1 MSDLE
6 NSLKGLKD
14 KNFGYY
20 FGKDNKCY
28 IYHTKFGRERSI
40 EINKNTEGFK
50 FVNLNED
57 IQENFKIFDN
67 YTKFID
73 EHKDK
78 NFKTLEEIFNGYK
91 NFIYICNNINFDILK
106 SAFKNYLNIYGD
118 EDTIHIKFKK
128 DGNFLKTKKAIVDNF
143 EQTLKED
150 SNQNKFDKEEFEK
163 WWDKSIN
170 SARMQGN
177 ATNLLKDEKKLVDN
191 LKIINKAAD
200 ESENLTE
207 LFEKLKEVEGMKATA
222 RELAYF
228 LQFNKDKDK
237 FPLKDDKFPLA
248 NDAMINIAKYIFE
261 ILNENPKDELEKRKK
276 ENTSNNEQE
285 YFNFVLEKLE
295 IQERKHLPKYYI
307 LDQFLNLIDK
317 IKKSDLALITKENLA
332 ENDNNKDPKQSV
344 YYILYQAAYDFA
356 NLCGKADIKSNDLE
370 GFKELLKTHKNII
383 FHGIPGTGKT
393 YTIVNNI
400 KNIIKNENQMLITQ
414 FHPSFSYEDFIEGIK
429 PAGIENGQL
438 KLELKNGIFR
448 EFCDKAKEEEKEF
461 LGELEKGNFN
471 EALSD
476 YGYFFIADEIN
487 RAELSRVFGELL
499 YTLEYRGEKGKI
511 KTQYASMRGDED
523 FYVPENVFF
532 LGTMN
537 DLDKSIDSFDLAL
550 RRRFIWQEMECDYNV
565 IRDEIYANNIEE
577 YAQAC
582 KKLNDKISKDIGEKY
597 QLGHSYFLKIEF
609 KDDEIKNNDMKK
621 LFSNRFEALLKEY
634 LRSEYSEKDIQKHL
648 DDLKKLFVI
657 EKPKETKTNE
667 KNHNNKND

>member
-1 MSDLE
+1 MSDLKT
-6 NSLKGLKD
+6 SLNAIKD
-14 KNFGYY
+14 KNFGY
-20 FGKDNKCY
+20 FFDKDGKCY
-28 IYHTKFGRERSI
+28 IYHTKFGRERNS
-40 EINKNTEGFK
+40 EINKNDDIESK
-50 FVNLNED
+50 FEDLTKKIYEVNND
-57 IQENFKIFDN
+57 VFD
-67 YTKFID
+67 K
-73 EHKDK
+73 
-78 NFKTLEEIFNGYK
+78 
-91 NFIYICNNINFDILK
+91 LK
-106 SAFKNYLNIYGD
+106 GAFGEYLNDYSNKS
-118 EDTIHIKFKK
+118 TIHIKFDK
-128 DGNFLKTKKAIVDNF
+128 DGEFLQTKSKIVDNF
-143 EQTLKED
+143 SETFGKEKID
-150 SNQNKFDKEEFEK
+150 EIDFNQGNFKKDIFEK

-170 SARMQGN
+170 SAKMQGN
-177 ATNLLKDEKKLVDN
+177 ATNLLKDKTKLVDN
-191 LKIINKAAD
+191 LKKIKDASD
-200 ESENLTE
+200 KSKDLTQLLDMLEN
-207 LFEKLKEVEGMKATA
+207 VEGMKATA

-228 LQFNKDKDK
+228 LQFN
-237 FPLKDDKFPLA
+237 LESNDKFPLA
-248 NDAMINIAKYIFE
+248 NDAMINMAKYIFE
-261 ILNENPKDELEKRKK
+261 MLNENSKDELEKRKK

-317 IKKSDLALITKENLA
+317 IKKSDLALITKDKLQGDGEKYI
-332 ENDNNKDPKQSV
+332 NNITESV
-344 YYILYQAAYDFA
+344 YYKLYKAAYDFA

-370 GFKELLKTHKNII
+370 GFKKLLKTHKNII

-393 YTIVNNI
+393 YTIVNNV

-448 EFCDKAKEEEKEF
+448 EFCDKAKEEEKGFSEK
-461 LGELEKGNFN
+461 LEKGNFN

-476 YGYFFIADEIN
+476 HGYFFIADEIN

-499 YTLEYRGEKGKI
+499 YALEYRGEKGKI
-511 KTQYASMRGDED
+511 KTQYASMRDDED

-582 KKLNDKISKDIGEKY
+582 QKLNKEISKNIGEKY

-609 KDDEIKNNDMKK
+609 KNDEIKDSDMKK

-634 LRSEYSEKDIQKHL
+634 LRSEYSEKEIQTNLDI
-648 DDLKKLFVI
+648 LKKLFVI
-657 EKPKETKTNE
+657 EKNDD
-667 KNHNNKND
+667 KNK

>member
-1 MSDLE
+1 MSDLKT
-6 NSLKGLKD
+6 SLNAIKD
-14 KNFGYY
+14 KNFGY
-20 FGKDNKCY
+20 FFDKDGKCY
-28 IYHTKFGRERSI
+28 IYHTKFGKERNSEISGNDNI
-40 EINKNTEGFK
+40 ESK
-50 FVNLNED
+50 FRDLIDD
-57 IQENFKIFDN
+57 IYKENDD
-67 YTKFID
+67 KF
-73 EHKDK
+73 
-78 NFKTLEEIFNGYK
+78 NS
-91 NFIYICNNINFDILK
+91 LK
-106 SAFKNYLNIYGD
+106 EAFENYLYIYND
-118 EDTIHIKFKK
+118 KSTIHIKFDK
-128 DGNFLKTKKAIVDNF
+128 DGEFLQTKSEIV
-143 EQTLKED
+143 
-150 SNQNKFDKEEFEK
+150 NKFSETFGKKIDEIDFNQGNFNDETFKQ

-177 ATNLLKDEKKLVDN
+177 ATNLLKDKGKLIEN
-191 LKIINKAAD
+191 LKKIKEAAK
-200 ESENLTE
+200 SETLTK
-207 LFEKLKEVEGMKATA
+207 LFEALSKVEGMSATA

-228 LQFNKDKDK
+228 LQFN
-237 FPLKDDKFPLA
+237 LESNDKFPLA
-248 NDAMINIAKYIFE
+248 NDAMINMAKYIFE
-261 ILNENPKDELEKRKK
+261 MLNEDSKKKLEDIKK
-276 ENTSNNEQE
+276 ETTKTRNEE
-285 YFNFVLEKLE
+285 IYFNFVLDELKINE
-295 IQERKHLPKYYI
+295 NSYNLPKYYI

-317 IKKSDLALITKENLA
+317 IKKSDLALIAKEKLA
-332 ENDNNKDPKQSV
+332 ENDLDQSA
-344 YYILYQAAYDFA
+344 YYKLYKAAYDFA

-370 GFKELLKTHKNII
+370 GFKKLLKTHKNII

-393 YTIVNNI
+393 YTIVNNV

-448 EFCDKAKEEEKEF
+448 EFCDKAKEEEKGF
-461 LGELEKGNFN
+461 LEKLEKGNFN

-476 YGYFFIADEIN
+476 HGYFFIADEIN

-499 YTLEYRGEKGKI
+499 YALEYRGEKGKI
-511 KTQYASMRGDED
+511 KTQYASMRNDED

-582 KKLNDKISKDIGEKY
+582 KKLNDKISKNIGEKY

-609 KDDEIKNNDMKK
+609 KNDEIKDSDMKK

>member
-6 NSLKGLKD
+6 NSLKGFKD
-14 KNFGYY
+14 KDFGYY
-20 FGKDNKCY
+20 FGKDEKCY
-28 IYHTKFGRERSI
+28 IYHTKFGRERNI
-40 EINKNTEGFK
+40 EINESNDIKSKFRELIDNIYNENRDKFK
-50 FVNLNED
+50 
-57 IQENFKIFDN
+57 
-67 YTKFID
+67 
-73 EHKDK
+73 
-78 NFKTLEEIFNGYK
+78 G
-91 NFIYICNNINFDILK
+91 LK
-106 SAFKNYLNIYGD
+106 EAFKKYLDIYSD
-118 EDTIHIKFKK
+118 KSTIHIKFDKNG
-128 DGNFLKTKKAIVDNF
+128 DFLKTKSEIVDNF
-143 EQTLKED
+143 SKTFGKEKID
-150 SNQNKFDKEEFEK
+150 EIPFDQGIFKKDIFEK

-170 SARMQGN
+170 SARMKGN
-177 ATNLLKDEKKLVDN
+177 ATNLLKDKDKLIKNLEKIK
-191 LKIINKAAD
+191 KAAD
-200 ESENLTE
+200 ESENLTK

-237 FPLKDDKFPLA
+237 FPLA

-261 ILNENPKDELEKRKK
+261 ILNENPTEIFDSSFDNKCK
-276 ENTSNNEQE
+276 EEI
-285 YFNFVLEKLE
+285 YFDDVFGKLE
-295 IQERKHLPKYYI
+295 IANDNLSEEIKEKIEHLPKYYI

-317 IKKSDLALITKENLA
+317 IKKSDLALITKDKLA
-332 ENDNNKDPKQSV
+332 KNDGSKDIKQSV
-344 YYILYQAAYDFA
+344 YYKLYQAAYDFA

-448 EFCDKAKEEEKEF
+448 EFCNKAKEEEKEF

-499 YTLEYRGEKGKI
+499 YALEYRGEKGKI

-550 RRRFIWQEMECDYNV
+550 RRRFIWQEMTCDYDV
-565 IRDEIYANNIEE
+565 IKNEIYAKNIEE

-582 KKLNDKISKDIGEKY
+582 KKLNDKIKDIGEKY

-634 LRSEYSEKDIQKHL
+634 LRSEYSEKDIQEHL

-667 KNHNNKND
+667 KNNNNKND

>member
-1 MSDLE
+1 MSDLKT
-6 NSLKGLKD
+6 SLNAIKD
-14 KNFGYY
+14 KNFGY
-20 FGKDNKCY
+20 FFDKDGKCY
-28 IYHTKFGRERSI
+28 IYHTKFGKERNSEISGNDNI
-40 EINKNTEGFK
+40 ESK
-50 FVNLNED
+50 FRDLIDD
-57 IQENFKIFDN
+57 IYKENDD
-67 YTKFID
+67 KF
-73 EHKDK
+73 
-78 NFKTLEEIFNGYK
+78 NS
-91 NFIYICNNINFDILK
+91 LK
-106 SAFKNYLNIYGD
+106 EAFENYLYIYND
-118 EDTIHIKFKK
+118 KSTIHIKFDK
-128 DGNFLKTKKAIVDNF
+128 DGEFLQTKSEIV
-143 EQTLKED
+143 
-150 SNQNKFDKEEFEK
+150 NKFSETFGKKIDEIDFNQGNFNDETFKQ

-177 ATNLLKDEKKLVDN
+177 ATNLLKDKGKLIEN
-191 LKIINKAAD
+191 LKKIKEAAK
-200 ESENLTE
+200 SETLTK
-207 LFEKLKEVEGMKATA
+207 LFEALSKVEGMSATA

-228 LQFNKDKDK
+228 LQFN
-237 FPLKDDKFPLA
+237 LESNDKFPLA
-248 NDAMINIAKYIFE
+248 NDAMINMAKYIFE
-261 ILNENPKDELEKRKK
+261 MLNEDSKKKLEDIKK
-276 ENTSNNEQE
+276 ETTKTRNEE
-285 YFNFVLEKLE
+285 IYFNFVLDELKINE
-295 IQERKHLPKYYI
+295 NSYNLPKYYI

-317 IKKSDLALITKENLA
+317 IKKSDLALITKERLA
-332 ENDNNKDPKQSV
+332 EKDNNKDPKQSV

-448 EFCDKAKEEEKEF
+448 EFCDKAKEEEKGF
-461 LGELEKGNFN
+461 LEKLENGNFN

-476 YGYFFIADEIN
+476 HGYFFIADEIN

-499 YTLEYRGEKGKI
+499 YALEYRGEKGKI
-511 KTQYASMRGDED
+511 KTQYASMRRDDED

-550 RRRFIWQEMECDYNV
+550 RRRFIWQEMECDYDV
-565 IRDEIYANNIEE
+565 IRDEIYAKNIEE

-582 KKLNDKISKDIGEKY
+582 QKLNKKISNDIGEKY

-609 KDDEIKNNDMKK
+609 KNDEIKDSDMKK

-634 LRSEYSEKDIQKHL
+634 LRSEYSEKDIQKYL
-648 DDLKKLFVI
+648 NELKKLFVI

-667 KNHNNKND
+667 KNNDKNK

>member
-1 MSDLE
+1 MSDLKT
-6 NSLKGLKD
+6 SLNAIKD
-14 KNFGYY
+14 KNFAY
-20 FGKDNKCY
+20 FFDKDGKCY
-28 IYHTKFGRERSI
+28 IYHTKFGKERNSVISENDNI
-40 EINKNTEGFK
+40 ESK
-50 FVNLNED
+50 FENLIHNIYNE
-57 IQENFKIFDN
+57 N
-67 YTKFID
+67 
-73 EHKDK
+73 KDK
-78 NFKTLEEIFNGYK
+78 FNS
-91 NFIYICNNINFDILK
+91 LK
-106 SAFKNYLNIYGD
+106 EAFENYLKIYGD
-118 EDTIHIKFKK
+118 KSTIHIKF
-128 DGNFLKTKKAIVDNF
+128 DENGEFLKTKSKIVDNF
-143 EQTLKED
+143 SETFGKEKID
-150 SNQNKFDKEEFEK
+150 EIDFNQGNFNDETFKQ

-177 ATNLLKDEKKLVDN
+177 ATNLLKDKGKLIEN
-191 LKIINKAAD
+191 LKKIKEAAK
-200 ESENLTE
+200 SETLTK
-207 LFEKLKEVEGMKATA
+207 LFEALSKVEGMSATA

-228 LQFNKDKDK
+228 LQFN
-237 FPLKDDKFPLA
+237 LESNDKFPLA
-248 NDAMINIAKYIFE
+248 NDAMINMAKYIFE
-261 ILNENPKDELEKRKK
+261 MLNEDSKKKLEDIKK
-276 ENTSNNEQE
+276 ETTKTRNEE
-285 YFNFVLEKLE
+285 IYFNFVLDELKINE
-295 IQERKHLPKYYI
+295 NSYNLPKYYI

-317 IKKSDLALITKENLA
+317 IKKSDLALIAKEKLA
-332 ENDNNKDPKQSV
+332 ENDLDQSA
-344 YYILYQAAYDFA
+344 YYKLYKAAYDFA

-370 GFKELLKTHKNII
+370 GFKKLLKTHKNII

-393 YTIVNNI
+393 YTIVNNV

-448 EFCDKAKEEEKEF
+448 EFCDKAKEEEKGF
-461 LGELEKGNFN
+461 LEKLEKGNFN

-476 YGYFFIADEIN
+476 HGYFFIADEIN

-499 YTLEYRGEKGKI
+499 YALEYRGEKGKI
-511 KTQYASMRGDED
+511 KTQYASMRNDED

-582 KKLNDKISKDIGEKY
+582 KKLNDKISKNIGEKY

-609 KDDEIKNNDMKK
+609 KNDEIKDSDMKK

-634 LRSEYSEKDIQKHL
+634 LRSEYNEKEIQKHL

-657 EKPKETKTNE
+657 EKNDD
-667 KNHNNKND
+667 KNK

>member
-1 MSDLE
+1 MSG
-6 NSLKGLKD
+6 LKGFKD

-20 FGKDNKCY
+20 FGKDETCY

-57 IQENFKIFDN
+57 IQENFKSFDN

>member
-6 NSLKGLKD
+6 NSLKGFKD
-14 KNFGYY
+14 KDFGYY
-20 FGKDNKCY
+20 FGKDEKCY
-28 IYHTKFGRERSI
+28 IYHTKFGRERNI
-40 EINKNTEGFK
+40 EINESNDIKSKFRELIDNIYNENRDKFK
-50 FVNLNED
+50 
-57 IQENFKIFDN
+57 
-67 YTKFID
+67 
-73 EHKDK
+73 
-78 NFKTLEEIFNGYK
+78 G
-91 NFIYICNNINFDILK
+91 LK
-106 SAFKNYLNIYGD
+106 EAFKKYLDIYSD
-118 EDTIHIKFKK
+118 KSTIHIKFDKNG
-128 DGNFLKTKKAIVDNF
+128 DFLKTKSEIVDNF
-143 EQTLKED
+143 SKTFGKEKID
-150 SNQNKFDKEEFEK
+150 EIPFDQGNFKKDIFEK

-170 SARMQGN
+170 SARMKGN
-177 ATNLLKDEKKLVDN
+177 ATNLLKDKDKLIKNLEKIK
-191 LKIINKAAD
+191 KAAD
-200 ESENLTE
+200 ESENLTK

-237 FPLKDDKFPLA
+237 FPLA

-261 ILNENPKDELEKRKK
+261 ILNENPTEIFDSSFDNKCK
-276 ENTSNNEQE
+276 EEV
-285 YFNFVLEKLE
+285 YFNFVFRKLE
-295 IQERKHLPKYYI
+295 IANDNLSEEIKEKIEHLPKYYI

-317 IKKSDLALITKENLA
+317 IKKSDLALITKDKLA
-332 ENDNNKDPKQSV
+332 KNDGSKDIKQSV
-344 YYILYQAAYDFA
+344 YYKLYQAAYDFA

-429 PAGIENGQL
+429 PTGIENGQL

-448 EFCDKAKEEEKEF
+448 EFCNKAKEEEKEF

-499 YTLEYRGEKGKI
+499 YALEYRGEKGKI

-550 RRRFIWQEMECDYNV
+550 RRRFIWQEMTCDYDV
-565 IRDEIYANNIEE
+565 IKNEIYAKNIEE

-582 KKLNDKISKDIGEKY
+582 KKLNDKIKDIGEKY

-634 LRSEYSEKDIQKHL
+634 LRSEYSEKDIQEHL

-667 KNHNNKND
+667 KNNNNKND

>member
-6 NSLKGLKD
+6 NSLKGFKD

-20 FGKDNKCY
+20 FGKDKECYY

-40 EINKNTEGFK
+40 EINESNDIKSK
-50 FVNLNED
+50 FGELIDN
-57 IQENFKIFDN
+57 ICKENR
-67 YTKFID
+67 
-73 EHKDK
+73 DK
-78 NFKTLEEIFNGYK
+78 FNGLKEAFEKYLD
-91 NFIYICNNINFDILK
+91 IYSDK
-106 SAFKNYLNIYGD
+106 S
-118 EDTIHIKFKK
+118 TIHIKFDKNG
-128 DGNFLKTKKAIVDNF
+128 DFLKTKSEIVDNF
-143 EQTLKED
+143 SKTFGKEKID
-150 SNQNKFDKEEFEK
+150 QGNFNAVTFKQ

-191 LKIINKAAD
+191 LKIIKKAAD
-200 ESENLTE
+200 ESENLTK
-207 LFEKLKEVEGMKATA
+207 LFEALSKVEGMSATA

-228 LQFNKDKDK
+228 LQFN
-237 FPLKDDKFPLA
+237 LESNDKFPLA

-261 ILNENPKDELEKRKK
+261 ILKENPKEYNSDNKCK
-276 ENTSNNEQE
+276 EEV
-285 YFNFVLEKLE
+285 YFNFVLDELKINE
-295 IQERKHLPKYYI
+295 NSYNLPKYYI

-317 IKKSDLALITKENLA
+317 IKKSDLALITKEKLA
-332 ENDNNKDPKQSV
+332 ENDLDQSA
-344 YYILYQAAYDFA
+344 YYKLYKAAYDFA

-370 GFKELLKTHKNII
+370 GFKKLLKTHKNII

-476 YGYFFIADEIN
+476 HGYFFIADEIN

-499 YTLEYRGEKGKI
+499 YALEYRGEKGKI
-511 KTQYASMRGDED
+511 KTQYASMRNDED

-582 KKLNDKISKDIGEKY
+582 KKLNDKISKNIGEKY

-609 KDDEIKNNDMKK
+609 KNDEIKDSDMKK

-634 LRSEYSEKDIQKHL
+634 LRSEYSEKDIQTSL
-648 DDLKKLFVI
+648 DKLKKLFVI
-657 EKPKETKTNE
+657 EKNDD
-667 KNHNNKND
+667 KNK

>member
-1 MSDLE
+1 MSDLKT
-6 NSLKGLKD
+6 SLNAIKD
-14 KNFGYY
+14 KNFGY
-20 FGKDNKCY
+20 FFDKDKCY
-28 IYHTKFGRERSI
+28 IYHTKFGRERGI
-40 EINKNTEGFK
+40 EIEENNKGFK
-50 FVNLNED
+50 FVNLNNANYENIQED
-57 IQENFKIFDN
+57 LKILENYKKFIEDFKDENFKFLEDIFD
-67 YTKFID
+67 K
-73 EHKDK
+73 
-78 NFKTLEEIFNGYK
+78 YK
-91 NFIYICNNINFDILK
+91 NFIYICNNINFVILK
-106 SAFKNYLNIYGD
+106 GAFEEYLNDYSNKS
-118 EDTIHIKFKK
+118 TIHIKFDK
-128 DGNFLKTKKAIVDNF
+128 DGEFLQTKKAIVESFSNTF
-143 EQTLKED
+143 KED
-150 SNQNKFDKEEFEK
+150 KFDDATFKQ

-177 ATNLLKDEKKLVDN
+177 ATNLLKDKGKLIKN
-191 LKIINKAAD
+191 LRKIEDASDKSKD
-200 ESENLTE
+200 LTQLLDMLEN
-207 LFEKLKEVEGMKATA
+207 VEGMKATA

-228 LQFNKDKDK
+228 LQFN
-237 FPLKDDKFPLA
+237 LESNDKFPLA
-248 NDAMINIAKYIFE
+248 NDAMINMAKYIFE
-261 ILNENPKDELEKRKK
+261 MLNENSKDELEKRKK

-317 IKKSDLALITKENLA
+317 IKKSDLALITKDKLQGGDEKYI
-332 ENDNNKDPKQSV
+332 NNITESV
-344 YYILYQAAYDFA
+344 YYKLYKAAYDFA

-370 GFKELLKTHKNII
+370 GFKKLLKTHKNII

-393 YTIVNNI
+393 YTIVNNV

-448 EFCDKAKEEEKEF
+448 EFCDKAKEEEKGF
-461 LGELEKGNFN
+461 LEKLEKGNFN

-476 YGYFFIADEIN
+476 HGYFFIADEIN

-499 YTLEYRGEKGKI
+499 YALEYRGEKGKI
-511 KTQYASMRGDED
+511 KTQYASMRDDED

-550 RRRFIWQEMECDYNV
+550 RRRFIWQEMECDYDV

-582 KKLNDKISKDIGEKY
+582 KKLNDEISKDIGEKY

-609 KDDEIKNNDMKK
+609 KNDEIKDSDMKK

-634 LRSEYSEKDIQKHL
+634 LRSEYNEKEIQIHL
-648 DDLKKLFVI
+648 DSLKKLFVI
-657 EKPKETKTNE
+657 EKNDD
-667 KNHNNKND
+667 KNK

>member
-6 NSLKGLKD
+6 NSLKGFKD
-14 KNFGYY
+14 KDFGYY
-20 FGKDNKCY
+20 FGKDEKCY
-28 IYHTKFGRERSI
+28 IYHTKFGRERNI
-40 EINKNTEGFK
+40 EINESNDIKSKFRELIDNIYNENRDKFK
-50 FVNLNED
+50 
-57 IQENFKIFDN
+57 
-67 YTKFID
+67 
-73 EHKDK
+73 
-78 NFKTLEEIFNGYK
+78 G
-91 NFIYICNNINFDILK
+91 LK
-106 SAFKNYLNIYGD
+106 EAFKKYLDIYSD
-118 EDTIHIKFKK
+118 KSTIHIKFDKNG
-128 DGNFLKTKKAIVDNF
+128 DFLKTKSEIVDNF
-143 EQTLKED
+143 SKTFGKEKID
-150 SNQNKFDKEEFEK
+150 EIPFDQGNFKKDIFEK

-170 SARMQGN
+170 SARMKGN
-177 ATNLLKDEKKLVDN
+177 ATNLLKDKDKLIKNLEKIK
-191 LKIINKAAD
+191 KAAD
-200 ESENLTE
+200 ESENLTK

-237 FPLKDDKFPLA
+237 FPLA

-261 ILNENPKDELEKRKK
+261 ILNENPTEIFDSSFDNKCK
-276 ENTSNNEQE
+276 EEI
-285 YFNFVLEKLE
+285 YFDDVFGKLE
-295 IQERKHLPKYYI
+295 IANDNLSEEIKEKIEHLPKYYI

-317 IKKSDLALITKENLA
+317 IKKSDLALITKDKLA
-332 ENDNNKDPKQSV
+332 KNDGSKDIKQSV
-344 YYILYQAAYDFA
+344 YYKLYQAAYDFA

-429 PAGIENGQL
+429 PTGIENGQL

-448 EFCDKAKEEEKEF
+448 EFCNKAKEEEEKF

-499 YTLEYRGEKGKI
+499 YALEYRGEKGKI

-550 RRRFIWQEMECDYNV
+550 RRRFIWQEMTCDYDV
-565 IRDEIYANNIEE
+565 IKNEIYAKNIEE

-582 KKLNDKISKDIGEKY
+582 KKLNDKIKDIGEKY

-648 DDLKKLFVI
+648 DALKELFVI
-657 EKPKETKTNE
+657 EKSKETKTNE
-667 KNHNNKND
+667 KNNNNKND

>member
-20 FGKDNKCY
+20 CKGKNCY

-40 EINKNTEGFK
+40 EIDKNVEGFK

-57 IQENFKIFDN
+57 IQENFKSFDN

-78 NFKTLEEIFNGYK
+78 NFKTLEEIFKEYK

-106 SAFKNYLNIYGD
+106 SAFKEYLQYYSDKATIHVKFNEETINSKKEIKKKFEKIKEFDENNSQKWEENFKNFWKKENIY
-118 EDTIHIKFKK
+118 
-128 DGNFLKTKKAIVDNF
+128 
-143 EQTLKED
+143 
-150 SNQNKFDKEEFEK
+150 
-163 WWDKSIN
+163 
-170 SARMQGN
+170 SAQQQAN
-177 ATNLLKDEKKLVDN
+177 ASNLLNKKNPEELRADLNKISEVKSLEDLLN
-191 LKIINKAAD
+191 LDI
-200 ESENLTE
+200 T
-207 LFEKLKEVEGMKATA
+207 GMKASA
-222 RELAYF
+222 RELAYLLNF
-228 LQFNKDKDK
+228 ENDD
-237 FPLKDDKFPLA
+237 FPLV
-248 NDAMINIAKYIFE
+248 NDAMAKTAGYIFE
-261 ILNENPKDELEKRKK
+261 MLN
-276 ENTSNNEQE
+276 ENTSNNK
-285 YFNFVLEKLE
+285 FDFTLDKLE
-295 IQERKHLPKYYI
+295 IKEIKEKIERLPKYYI

-317 IKKSDLALITKENLA
+317 IKKSDLALITKDKLA
-332 ENDNNKDPKQSV
+332 KNDGSKDIKQSV
-344 YYILYQAAYDFA
+344 YYKLYQAAYDFA

-448 EFCDKAKEEEKEF
+448 EFCDKAKEEEEKF

-550 RRRFIWQEMECDYNV
+550 RRRFIWQEMTCDYDV
-565 IRDEIYANNIEE
+565 IKNEIYAKNIEE
-577 YAQAC
+577 YAQTC
-582 KKLNDKISKDIGEKY
+582 ENLNSKIRKDIGEKY

>member
-1 MSDLE
+1 MSDLKT
-6 NSLKGLKD
+6 SLNAIKD
-14 KNFGYY
+14 KNFGY
-20 FGKDNKCY
+20 FFDKDGKCY
-28 IYHTKFGRERSI
+28 IYHTKFGKERNSEISGNDNI
-40 EINKNTEGFK
+40 ESK
-50 FVNLNED
+50 FRDLIDD
-57 IQENFKIFDN
+57 IYKENDD
-67 YTKFID
+67 KF
-73 EHKDK
+73 
-78 NFKTLEEIFNGYK
+78 NS
-91 NFIYICNNINFDILK
+91 LK
-106 SAFKNYLNIYGD
+106 EAFENYLKIYGD
-118 EDTIHIKFKK
+118 KSTIHIKFDK
-128 DGNFLKTKKAIVDNF
+128 DGEFLQTKSKIVDNF
-143 EQTLKED
+143 SNTFKED
-150 SNQNKFDKEEFEK
+150 KFNDETFKQ

-177 ATNLLKDEKKLVDN
+177 ATNLLKDKTKLDDN
-191 LKIINKAAD
+191 LRKINDAV
-200 ESENLTE
+200 SNSSNLTKLLAE
-207 LFEKLKEVEGMKATA
+207 LENVEGMKATA
-222 RELAYF
+222 RELAYWM
-228 LQFNKDKDK
+228 QFKDDKFPPKDDK

-248 NDAMINIAKYIFE
+248 NDASVNTAKYIFE
-261 ILNENPKDELEKRKK
+261 MLNKNSKDELEKRKK
-276 ENTSNNEQE
+276 ENTSNNEQK
-285 YFNFVLEKLE
+285 YFNFVLKKLNVK
-295 IQERKHLPKYYI
+295 RTDNLPQYYI

-317 IKKSDLALITKENLA
+317 IKNSDLALITKEKL
-332 ENDNNKDPKQSV
+332 DKKDESKDIKQSA
-344 YYILYQAAYDFA
+344 YYKLYQAAYDFA

-370 GFKELLKTHKNII
+370 GFKKLLKTHKNII

-393 YTIVNNI
+393 YTIVNNV

-448 EFCDKAKEEEKEF
+448 EFCDKAKEEEKGF
-461 LGELEKGNFN
+461 LEKLEKGNFN

-476 YGYFFIADEIN
+476 HGYFFIADEIN

-499 YTLEYRGEKGKI
+499 YALEYRGEKGKI
-511 KTQYASMRGDED
+511 KTQYASMRDDED

-550 RRRFIWQEMECDYNV
+550 RRRFIWQEMTCDYDV

-609 KDDEIKNNDMKK
+609 KNDEIKDSDMKK

-634 LRSEYSEKDIQKHL
+634 LRSEYSEKDIQASL
-648 DDLKKLFVI
+648 DKLKKLFVI
-657 EKPKETKTNE
+657 EKNDD
-667 KNHNNKND
+667 KNK

>member
-6 NSLKGLKD
+6 NSLKGFKD

-20 FGKDNKCY
+20 FGKDKKCY
-28 IYHTKFGRERSI
+28 IYHTKFGRERNI
-40 EINKNTEGFK
+40 EINKSNDINSK
-50 FVNLNED
+50 FEALTSNIYKENLRVFNEL
-57 IQENFKIFDN
+57 Q
-67 YTKFID
+67 
-73 EHKDK
+73 
-78 NFKTLEEIFNGYK
+78 L
-91 NFIYICNNINFDILK
+91 
-106 SAFKNYLNIYGD
+106 AFKNYLNIYGN
-118 EDTIHIKFKK
+118 EDTIHIKFKE

-143 EQTLKED
+143 EQTLKKD

-170 SARMQGN
+170 SARMKGN
-177 ATNLLKDEKKLVDN
+177 ATNLLKDKDKLIKNLEKIK
-191 LKIINKAAD
+191 KAAD
-200 ESENLTE
+200 ESENLTK

-228 LQFNKDKDK
+228 LQFNKDK
-237 FPLKDDKFPLA
+237 FPLA
-248 NDAMINIAKYIFE
+248 NDAMINITKYIFE
-261 ILNENPKDELEKRKK
+261 ILDENPKGDNFDNKCK
-276 ENTSNNEQE
+276 EEV
-285 YFNFVLEKLE
+285 YFNFVFGKLE
-295 IQERKHLPKYYI
+295 IANDNLSEETNVKIKHLPKYYI

-317 IKKSDLALITKENLA
+317 IKKSDLALITKDKLA
-332 ENDNNKDPKQSV
+332 KNDGSKDIKQSV
-344 YYILYQAAYDFA
+344 YYKLYQVAYDFA

-448 EFCDKAKEEEKEF
+448 EFCDKAKEEEEKF

-499 YTLEYRGEKGKI
+499 YALEYRGEKGKI
-511 KTQYASMRGDED
+511 KTQYAFMRGDED

-550 RRRFIWQEMECDYNV
+550 RRRFIWQEMTCDYDV
-565 IRDEIYANNIEE
+565 IKNEIYAKNIEE

-582 KKLNDKISKDIGEKY
+582 KKLNDKIKDIGEKY

>member
-6 NSLKGLKD
+6 NSLKGFKD

-20 FGKDNKCY
+20 FDKDKKCY
-28 IYHTKFGRERSI
+28 IYHTKFGRERNI
-40 EINKNTEGFK
+40 EINESNDINSK
-50 FVNLNED
+50 FEALTSNIYEENLRVFNEL
-57 IQENFKIFDN
+57 Q
-67 YTKFID
+67 
-73 EHKDK
+73 
-78 NFKTLEEIFNGYK
+78 L
-91 NFIYICNNINFDILK
+91 
-106 SAFKNYLNIYGD
+106 AFKNYLNIYGD

-128 DGNFLKTKKAIVDNF
+128 DGDFLKTKSEIVDNF
-143 EQTLKED
+143 
-150 SNQNKFDKEEFEK
+150 SNTFKQDNFDEAFKQ

-177 ATNLLKDEKKLVDN
+177 ATNLLKDKDKLIKNLEKIK
-191 LKIINKAAD
+191 KAAD

-207 LFEKLKEVEGMKATA
+207 LFKELKEVEGMKATA

-237 FPLKDDKFPLA
+237 FPLA
-248 NDAMINIAKYIFE
+248 NDASVNTAKYIFE
-261 ILNENPKDELEKRKK
+261 MLNKDPKEDNFDDKCK
-276 ENTSNNEQE
+276 EEV
-285 YFNFVLEKLE
+285 YFDFVLEKLGV
-295 IQERKHLPKYYI
+295 ERTPNLPKYYI

-317 IKKSDLALITKENLA
+317 IKKSDLALIAKEKLA
-332 ENDNNKDPKQSV
+332 ENDLDQSA
-344 YYILYQAAYDFA
+344 YYKLYKAAYDFA

-370 GFKELLKTHKNII
+370 GFKKLLKTHKNII

-550 RRRFIWQEMECDYNV
+550 RRRFIWQEMTCDYDV
-565 IRDEIYANNIEE
+565 IKNEIYAKNIEE
-577 YAQAC
+577 YAQTC
-582 KKLNDKISKDIGEKY
+582 ENLNNKIRKDIGEKY

>member
-20 FGKDNKCY
+20 FGKDKKCY

-40 EINKNTEGFK
+40 EINESNDIKLKFK
-50 FVNLNED
+50 ALTSNIYEENLRVFNEL
-57 IQENFKIFDN
+57 Q
-67 YTKFID
+67 
-73 EHKDK
+73 
-78 NFKTLEEIFNGYK
+78 L
-91 NFIYICNNINFDILK
+91 
-106 SAFKNYLNIYGD
+106 AFKNYLNIYGN
-118 EDTIHIKFKK
+118 EDTIHIKFKE

-150 SNQNKFDKEEFEK
+150 SNQNKFNKEEFEK

-170 SARMQGN
+170 SARMKGN

-317 IKKSDLALITKENLA
+317 IKKSDLALITKDKLA
-332 ENDNNKDPKQSV
+332 KNDGSEDIKQSV
-344 YYILYQAAYDFA
+344 YYKLYQAAYDFA

-448 EFCDKAKEEEKEF
+448 EFCDKAKEEEEKF

-499 YTLEYRGEKGKI
+499 YALEYRGEKGKI
-511 KTQYASMRGDED
+511 KTQYAFMRNDED

-550 RRRFIWQEMECDYNV
+550 RRRFIWQEMTCDYDV
-565 IRDEIYANNIEE
+565 IKNEIYAKNIEE

-582 KKLNDKISKDIGEKY
+582 KKLNDKIKDIGEKY

-657 EKPKETKTNE
+657 EKSKETKTNE
-667 KNHNNKND
+667 KNNNNKND

>member
-1 MSDLE
+1 MKFKALTSNIYEE
-6 NSLKGLKD
+6 NLRV
-14 KNFGYY
+14 F
-20 FGKDNKCY
+20 
-28 IYHTKFGRERSI
+28 
-40 EINKNTEGFK
+40 
-50 FVNLNED
+50 NEL
-57 IQENFKIFDN
+57 Q
-67 YTKFID
+67 
-73 EHKDK
+73 
-78 NFKTLEEIFNGYK
+78 L
-91 NFIYICNNINFDILK
+91 
-106 SAFKNYLNIYGD
+106 AFKNYLNIYGN
-118 EDTIHIKFKK
+118 EDTIHIKFKE

-150 SNQNKFDKEEFEK
+150 SNQNKFNKEEFEK

-170 SARMQGN
+170 SARMKGN

-317 IKKSDLALITKENLA
+317 IKKSDLALITKDKLA
-332 ENDNNKDPKQSV
+332 KNDGSEDIKQSV
-344 YYILYQAAYDFA
+344 YYKLYQAAYDFA

-448 EFCDKAKEEEKEF
+448 EFCDKAKEEEEKF

-499 YTLEYRGEKGKI
+499 YALEYRGEKGKI
-511 KTQYASMRGDED
+511 KTQYAFMRNDED

-550 RRRFIWQEMECDYNV
+550 RRRFIWQEMTCDYDV
-565 IRDEIYANNIEE
+565 IKNEIYAKNIEE

-582 KKLNDKISKDIGEKY
+582 KKLNDKIKDIGEKY

-657 EKPKETKTNE
+657 EKSKETKTNE
-667 KNHNNKND
+667 KNNNNKND

>member
-6 NSLKGLKD
+6 NSLKGFKD
-14 KNFGYY
+14 KDFGYY
-20 FGKDNKCY
+20 FGKDETCY
-28 IYHTKFGRERSI
+28 IYHTKFGRERNI
-40 EINKNTEGFK
+40 EINESNDIKSKFRELIDNIYNENRDKFK
-50 FVNLNED
+50 
-57 IQENFKIFDN
+57 
-67 YTKFID
+67 
-73 EHKDK
+73 
-78 NFKTLEEIFNGYK
+78 G
-91 NFIYICNNINFDILK
+91 LK
-106 SAFKNYLNIYGD
+106 EAFKKYLDIYSD
-118 EDTIHIKFKK
+118 KSTIHIKFDKNG
-128 DGNFLKTKKAIVDNF
+128 DFLKTKSEIVDNF
-143 EQTLKED
+143 SKT
-150 SNQNKFDKEEFEK
+150 FDKEKIDEIPFDQGNFKKDIFEK

-170 SARMQGN
+170 SARMKGN
-177 ATNLLKDEKKLVDN
+177 ATNLLKDKDKLIKNLEKIK
-191 LKIINKAAD
+191 KAAD
-200 ESENLTE
+200 ESENLTK

-237 FPLKDDKFPLA
+237 FPLA

-261 ILNENPKDELEKRKK
+261 ILNENPTEIFDSSFDNKCK
-276 ENTSNNEQE
+276 EEI
-285 YFNFVLEKLE
+285 YFDDVFGKLE
-295 IQERKHLPKYYI
+295 IANDNLSEEIKEKIEHLPKYYI

-317 IKKSDLALITKENLA
+317 IKKSDLALITKDKLA
-332 ENDNNKDPKQSV
+332 KNDGSEDIKQSV
-344 YYILYQAAYDFA
+344 YYKLYQAAYDFA

-448 EFCDKAKEEEKEF
+448 EFCDKAKEEEEKF

-499 YTLEYRGEKGKI
+499 YALEYRGEKGKI

-550 RRRFIWQEMECDYNV
+550 RRRFIWQEMTCDYDV
-565 IRDEIYANNIEE
+565 IKNEIYAKNIEE

-582 KKLNDKISKDIGEKY
+582 KKLNDKIKDIGEKY

-648 DDLKKLFVI
+648 DALKELFVI
-657 EKPKETKTNE
+657 EKSKETKTNE
-667 KNHNNKND
+667 KNNNNKND

>member
-6 NSLKGLKD
+6 NSLKGFKD

-20 FGKDNKCY
+20 FGKDKKCYY
-28 IYHTKFGRERSI
+28 IYHTKFGRERNI
-40 EINKNTEGFK
+40 EINESNDINSK
-50 FVNLNED
+50 FEALTSNIYEENLRVFNEL
-57 IQENFKIFDN
+57 Q
-67 YTKFID
+67 
-73 EHKDK
+73 
-78 NFKTLEEIFNGYK
+78 L
-91 NFIYICNNINFDILK
+91 
-106 SAFKNYLNIYGD
+106 AFKNYLNIYGD

-150 SNQNKFDKEEFEK
+150 SNQNKFDKEKFEK

-170 SARMQGN
+170 SARMKGN
-177 ATNLLKDEKKLVDN
+177 ATNLLKDKDKL
-191 LKIINKAAD
+191 IINLEKIKKAAD
-200 ESENLTE
+200 ESKNLTE
-207 LFEKLKEVEGMKATA
+207 LFEELKKVEGMKATA

-237 FPLKDDKFPLA
+237 FPLA
-248 NDAMINIAKYIFE
+248 NDASVNTAKYIFE
-261 ILNENPKDELEKRKK
+261 MLNKDPKEDNFDDKCK
-276 ENTSNNEQE
+276 EEV
-285 YFNFVLEKLE
+285 YFDFVLEKLGV
-295 IQERKHLPKYYI
+295 ERTPNLPKYYI

-317 IKKSDLALITKENLA
+317 IKKSDLALIAKDKLA
-332 ENDNNKDPKQSV
+332 KNDGSKDIKQSV
-344 YYILYQAAYDFA
+344 YYKLYQAAYDFA

-550 RRRFIWQEMECDYNV
+550 RRRFIWQEMTCDYDV
-565 IRDEIYANNIEE
+565 IKNEIYAKNIEE
-577 YAQAC
+577 YAQTC
-582 KKLNDKISKDIGEKY
+582 ENLNSKIRKDIGEKY

>member
-6 NSLKGLKD
+6 NSLKGFKD
-14 KNFGYY
+14 KDFGYY
-20 FGKDNKCY
+20 FGKDEKCY
-28 IYHTKFGRERSI
+28 IYHTKFGRERNI
-40 EINKNTEGFK
+40 EINESNDIKSKFRELIDNIYNENRDKFK
-50 FVNLNED
+50 
-57 IQENFKIFDN
+57 
-67 YTKFID
+67 
-73 EHKDK
+73 
-78 NFKTLEEIFNGYK
+78 G
-91 NFIYICNNINFDILK
+91 LK
-106 SAFKNYLNIYGD
+106 EAFKKYLDIYSD
-118 EDTIHIKFKK
+118 KSTIHIKFDKNG
-128 DGNFLKTKKAIVDNF
+128 DFLKTKSEIVDNF
-143 EQTLKED
+143 SKTFGKEKID
-150 SNQNKFDKEEFEK
+150 EIPFDQGNFKKDIFEK

-170 SARMQGN
+170 SARMKGN
-177 ATNLLKDEKKLVDN
+177 ATNLLKDKDKLIKNLEKIK
-191 LKIINKAAD
+191 KAAD
-200 ESENLTE
+200 ESENLTK

-237 FPLKDDKFPLA
+237 FPLA

-261 ILNENPKDELEKRKK
+261 ILNENPTEIFDSSFDNKCK
-276 ENTSNNEQE
+276 EEI
-285 YFNFVLEKLE
+285 YFDDVFGKLE
-295 IQERKHLPKYYI
+295 IANDNLSEEIKEKIEHLPKYYI

-317 IKKSDLALITKENLA
+317 IKKSDLALITKDKLA
-332 ENDNNKDPKQSV
+332 KNDGSKDIKQSV
-344 YYILYQAAYDFA
+344 YYKLYQAAYDFA

-429 PAGIENGQL
+429 PTGIENGQL

-448 EFCDKAKEEEKEF
+448 EFCNKAKEEEKEF

-499 YTLEYRGEKGKI
+499 YALEYRGEKGKI

-550 RRRFIWQEMECDYNV
+550 RRRFIWQEMTCDYDV
-565 IRDEIYANNIEE
+565 IKNEIYAKNIEE

-582 KKLNDKISKDIGEKY
+582 KKLNDKIKDIGEKY

-634 LRSEYSEKDIQKHL
+634 LRSEYSEKDIQEHL

-667 KNHNNKND
+667 

>member
-1 MSDLE
+1 MSDLKT
-6 NSLKGLKD
+6 SLNAIKD
-14 KNFGYY
+14 KNFGY
-20 FGKDNKCY
+20 FFDKDGKCY
-28 IYHTKFGRERSI
+28 IYHTKFGKERKSEISGNDNI
-40 EINKNTEGFK
+40 ESK
-50 FVNLNED
+50 FENLIHNIYNE
-57 IQENFKIFDN
+57 N
-67 YTKFID
+67 
-73 EHKDK
+73 KDK
-78 NFKTLEEIFNGYK
+78 FNS
-91 NFIYICNNINFDILK
+91 LK
-106 SAFKNYLNIYGD
+106 EAFENYLKIYGD
-118 EDTIHIKFKK
+118 KSTIHIKFDK
-128 DGNFLKTKKAIVDNF
+128 DGEFLQTKSKIVDNF
-143 EQTLKED
+143 SKTFK
-150 SNQNKFDKEEFEK
+150 QNNFNDETFKQ

-177 ATNLLKDEKKLVDN
+177 ATNLLKDKTKLADN
-191 LKIINKAAD
+191 LEKINDAV
-200 ESENLTE
+200 SNSSNLTE
-207 LFEKLKEVEGMKATA
+207 LLAELENVEGMKATA
-222 RELAYF
+222 RELAYWM
-228 LQFNKDKDK
+228 QFRDGK

-248 NDAMINIAKYIFE
+248 NDASVNTAKYIFE
-261 ILNENPKDELEKRKK
+261 MLNEN
-276 ENTSNNEQE
+276 SNNELKSIKENSNIQNNE
-285 YFNFVLEKLE
+285 QAYFDFVLKKLE
-295 IQERKHLPKYYI
+295 VERTPNLPKYYI

-317 IKKSDLALITKENLA
+317 IKNSDLALITKEKLDK
-332 ENDNNKDPKQSV
+332 NDESKDIKQSA
-344 YYILYQAAYDFA
+344 YYKLYQAAYDFA

-370 GFKELLKTHKNII
+370 GFKKLLKTHKNII

-393 YTIVNNI
+393 YTIVNNV

-448 EFCDKAKEEEKEF
+448 EFCDKAKEEEKGF
-461 LGELEKGNFN
+461 LEKLEKGNFN

-476 YGYFFIADEIN
+476 HGYFFIADEIN

-499 YTLEYRGEKGKI
+499 YALEYRGEKGKI
-511 KTQYASMRGDED
+511 KTQYASMRDDED
-523 FYVPENVFF
+523 FYVPENMFL

-609 KDDEIKNNDMKK
+609 KNDEIKDSDMKK

-634 LRSEYSEKDIQKHL
+634 LRSEYNEKEIQTQL
-648 DDLKKLFVI
+648 DSLKKLFVI
-657 EKPKETKTNE
+657 EKNDD
-667 KNHNNKND
+667 KNK

>member
-1 MSDLE
+1 MSDLKT
-6 NSLKGLKD
+6 SLNAIKD
-14 KNFGYY
+14 KNFGY
-20 FGKDNKCY
+20 FFDKDGKCY
-28 IYHTKFGRERSI
+28 IYHTKFGKERNSVISGNDNI
-40 EINKNTEGFK
+40 ESK
-50 FVNLNED
+50 FRDLIDD
-57 IQENFKIFDN
+57 IYKEN
-67 YTKFID
+67 
-73 EHKDK
+73 KDK
-78 NFKTLEEIFNGYK
+78 
-91 NFIYICNNINFDILK
+91 FDSLK
-106 SAFKNYLNIYGD
+106 EAFENYLYIYND
-118 EDTIHIKFKK
+118 KSTIHIKF
-128 DGNFLKTKKAIVDNF
+128 DENGEFLKTKSKIVDNF
-143 EQTLKED
+143 SETFGKEKID
-150 SNQNKFDKEEFEK
+150 EIDFNQGNFKKDIFEK

-170 SARMQGN
+170 SAKMQGN
-177 ATNLLKDEKKLVDN
+177 ATNLLKDKTKLVDN
-191 LKIINKAAD
+191 LKKIKDASD
-200 ESENLTE
+200 KSKDLTQLLDMLEN
-207 LFEKLKEVEGMKATA
+207 VEGMKATA

-228 LQFNKDKDK
+228 LQFN
-237 FPLKDDKFPLA
+237 LESNDKFPLA
-248 NDAMINIAKYIFE
+248 NDAMINMAKYIFE
-261 ILNENPKDELEKRKK
+261 MLNENSKDELEKRKK

-285 YFNFVLEKLE
+285 YFNFVLEKLK

-317 IKKSDLALITKENLA
+317 IKKSDLALITKDKLQGDGEKYI
-332 ENDNNKDPKQSV
+332 NNITESV
-344 YYILYQAAYDFA
+344 YYKLYKAAYDFA

-370 GFKELLKTHKNII
+370 GFKKLLKTHKNII

-393 YTIVNNI
+393 YTIVNNV

-429 PAGIENGQL
+429 PTGIENGQL

-448 EFCDKAKEEEKEF
+448 EFCDKAKEEEKGF
-461 LGELEKGNFN
+461 LEKLEKGNFN

-476 YGYFFIADEIN
+476 HGYFFIADEIN

-499 YTLEYRGEKGKI
+499 YALEYRGEKGKI
-511 KTQYASMRGDED
+511 KTQYASMRDDED
-523 FYVPENVFF
+523 FYVPENMFL

-609 KDDEIKNNDMKK
+609 KNDEIKDSDMKK

-634 LRSEYSEKDIQKHL
+634 LRSEYSEKDIQASL
-648 DDLKKLFVI
+648 DKLKKLFVI
-657 EKPKETKTNE
+657 EKNDD
-667 KNHNNKND
+667 KNK

>member
-6 NSLKGLKD
+6 NSLKGFKD
-14 KNFGYY
+14 KDFGYY
-20 FGKDNKCY
+20 FGKDEKCY
-28 IYHTKFGRERSI
+28 IYHTKFGRERNI
-40 EINKNTEGFK
+40 EINESNDIKSKFRELIDNIYNENRDKFK
-50 FVNLNED
+50 
-57 IQENFKIFDN
+57 
-67 YTKFID
+67 
-73 EHKDK
+73 
-78 NFKTLEEIFNGYK
+78 G
-91 NFIYICNNINFDILK
+91 LK
-106 SAFKNYLNIYGD
+106 EAFKKYLDIYSD
-118 EDTIHIKFKK
+118 KSTIHIKFDKNG
-128 DGNFLKTKKAIVDNF
+128 DFLKTKSEIVDNF
-143 EQTLKED
+143 SKTFGKEKID
-150 SNQNKFDKEEFEK
+150 EIPFDQGNFKKDIFEK

-170 SARMQGN
+170 SARMKGN
-177 ATNLLKDEKKLVDN
+177 ATNLLKDKDKLIKNLEKIK
-191 LKIINKAAD
+191 KAAD
-200 ESENLTE
+200 ESENLTK

-237 FPLKDDKFPLA
+237 FPLA

-261 ILNENPKDELEKRKK
+261 ILNENPTEIFDSSFDNKCK
-276 ENTSNNEQE
+276 EEI
-285 YFNFVLEKLE
+285 YFDDVFGKLE
-295 IQERKHLPKYYI
+295 IANDNLSEEIKEKIEHLPKYYI

-317 IKKSDLALITKENLA
+317 IKKSDLALITKDKLA
-332 ENDNNKDPKQSV
+332 KNDGSKDIKQSV
-344 YYILYQAAYDFA
+344 YYKLYQAAYDFA

-429 PAGIENGQL
+429 PTGIENGQL

-448 EFCDKAKEEEKEF
+448 EFCNKAKEEEKEF

-499 YTLEYRGEKGKI
+499 YALEYRGEKGKI

-550 RRRFIWQEMECDYNV
+550 RRRFIWQEMTCDYDV
-565 IRDEIYANNIEE
+565 IKNEIYAKNIEE

-582 KKLNDKISKDIGEKY
+582 KKLNDKIKDIGEKY

-648 DDLKKLFVI
+648 DALKELFVI
-657 EKPKETKTNE
+657 EKSKETKTNE
-667 KNHNNKND
+667 KNNNNKND

>member
-1 MSDLE
+1 MSDLKTRLNEIKNE
-6 NSLKGLKD
+6 N
-14 KNFGYY
+14 KNFGY
-20 FGKDNKCY
+20 FFDKKEKCY
-28 IYHTKFGRERSI
+28 IYHTKFGRERGI
-40 EINKNTEGFK
+40 EIEENNEGFK
-50 FVNLNED
+50 FVNLNNANYEN
-57 IQENFKIFDN
+57 IQEDLKILEN
-67 YTKFID
+67 YKKFIKD
-73 EHKDK
+73 FKDK
-78 NFKTLEEIFNGYK
+78 NFKFLKDIFDGYK
-91 NFIYICNNINFDILK
+91 NFIYICNNINFVILK
-106 SAFKNYLNIYGD
+106 GAFEEYLRYYND
-118 EDTIHIKFKK
+118 KDTIHIKFDKNTIDSKIGIKDKFNEIKEFDENNSQEWVKNFKEFWKK
-128 DGNFLKTKKAIVDNF
+128 ENIH
-143 EQTLKED
+143 
-150 SNQNKFDKEEFEK
+150 
-163 WWDKSIN
+163 
-170 SARMQGN
+170 SAQQRAN
-177 ATNLLKDEKKLVDN
+177 ASNLLNKKNPKELHADLVKISEVNSLEDLLN
-191 LKIINKAAD
+191 LDI
-200 ESENLTE
+200 T
-207 LFEKLKEVEGMKATA
+207 GMKASA
-222 RELAYF
+222 RELAYLLNF
-228 LQFNKDKDK
+228 ENNN
-237 FPLKDDKFPLA
+237 FPLV
-248 NDAMINIAKYIFE
+248 NDAMAKTAEYIFE
-261 ILNENPKDELEKRKK
+261 MLNKN
-276 ENTSNNEQE
+276 SNNELKSIKENSNIQNNE
-285 YFNFVLEKLE
+285 QAYFNFVSEKLG
-295 IQERKHLPKYYI
+295 IDTRGHLPKYYI

-393 YTIVNNI
+393 YTIVNNV

-448 EFCDKAKEEEKEF
+448 EFCDKAKEEEKGF
-461 LGELEKGNFN
+461 LEKLEKGNFN

-476 YGYFFIADEIN
+476 HGYFFIADEIN

-499 YTLEYRGEKGKI
+499 YALEYRGEKGKI
-511 KTQYASMRGDED
+511 KTQYASMRDDED
-523 FYVPENVFF
+523 FYVPENMFL

-550 RRRFIWQEMECDYNV
+550 RRRFIWQEMECDYDV

-609 KDDEIKNNDMKK
+609 KNDEIKDSDMKK

-634 LRSEYSEKDIQKHL
+634 LRSEYNEKEIQTHL
-648 DDLKKLFVI
+648 DNLKKLFVI
-657 EKPKETKTNE
+657 EKNDD
-667 KNHNNKND
+667 KNK